1 MVGTQRGKRRKEQ
14 MRKLRKEIEIIL
26 SVITMIL
33 IIFVATI
40 NDFSLK
46 AIPIILVAIA
56 IIIFNTYIL
65 MKYGKGIIYDNNSQ
79 L

>member
-1 MVGTQRGKRRKEQ
+1 MKRY
-14 MRKLRKEIEIIL
+14 LRKEIEIIL

-33 IIFVATI
+33 ILFVATI
-40 NDFSLK
+40 SDFSLK
-46 AIPIILVAIA
+46 AIPIILAAMA

-65 MKYGKGIIYDNNSQ
+65 MKYGKGIIYDNDSQ

>member
-1 MVGTQRGKRRKEQ
+1 MKRH
-14 MRKLRKEIEIIL
+14 LRKEIEIIL

-33 IIFVATI
+33 ILFVATI
-40 NDFSLK
+40 SDFSLK
-46 AIPIILVAIA
+46 AIPIILVTMA

-65 MKYGKGIIYDNNSQ
+65 TKYGKGIIYDSNSQ

>member
-1 MVGTQRGKRRKEQ
+1 
-14 MRKLRKEIEIIL
+14 MRKLRKEIEIALTIITAIL
-26 SVITMIL
+26 TT
-33 IIFVATI
+33 FVATI
-40 NDFSLK
+40 NDFNLK

-65 MKYGKGIIYDNNSQ
+65 MKYGKGIIYDSNSQ